1 MQYPQ
6 MTTAMSFLKP
16 VLTTCLVAAS
26 VNLAAARDDVRLPDI
41 GSSAAAIMSQSEQDN
56 YGASVLHELR
66 SYGMVLDDPLLND
79 YLYGLGHRLA
89 AASNRPDLKFTFFI
103 VRDNE
108 INAFAVP
115 GGYIAVNAGLINV
128 MQRED
133 ELAGVI
139 GHEIAHITQQHLLRA
154 YEDMK
159 KSTLPI
165 ALAMLGAMIVGAG
178 RSDDAA
184 QAALVSGTAL
194 IQQKQIDF
202 TRSDET
208 EADRFGIQ
216 TLAKAG
222 FDPHA
227 MAGAFTQLSRVMRVN
242 GIDVPEFLRTHPV
255 DVNRI
260 ADAKARADAL
270 DSSAQDRREQ
280 FAAITPTS
288 PPSGGLLGSWTTP
301 DTPVATDDRKASEA
315 YYQLMRER
323 SRVLAA
329 TSASEMAAYY
339 AKNFK
344 DNSGF
349 DTPATR
355 YGYALALMRADQ
367 AAKSR
372 DQLIKLSEA
381 DPTQPIFQLAL
392 AQAMERNGERVAAEK
407 RFETLQQNHPGNR
420 VYALALADALV
431 ARGEKPAAQRAQ
443 TLLRPLLER
452 FGSDPDLQKSF
463 ARACELSGDKV
474 RAAEAYAD
482 VAFLNGRA
490 EDALGQLKGL
500 AEKSDLDYYQRA
512 RIDAR
517 IAQLTPQVLELRRRG
532 EKAAQQG
539 NPDRLQD
546 NEACAGALCATL
558 SSGRNVQPLQ

>member
-1 MQYPQ
+1 MKPL
-6 MTTAMSFLKP
+6 MSFLKP
-16 VLTTCLVAAS
+16 VLTTCVIAAS

-66 SYGMVLDDPLLND
+66 SYGLVLDDPLLND

-89 AASNRPDLKFTFFI
+89 AASNRSDLNFTFFI

-133 ELAGVI
+133 ELAGVV
-139 GHEIAHITQQHLLRA
+139 GHEIAHVTQQHLLRA

-159 KSTLPI
+159 KASLPI
-165 ALAMLGAMIVGAG
+165 ALAMLGAMIATAG
-178 RSDDAA
+178 RTDDAA
-184 QAALVSGTAL
+184 QAALISGTAL

-227 MAGAFTQLSRVMRVN
+227 MANAFTALSRVMRVN

-270 DSSAQDRREQ
+270 DNTARDRREQ
-280 FAAITPTS
+280 FSAMNTSTPTT
-288 PPSGGLLGSWTTP
+288 GGLLGSWKAP
-301 DTPVATDDRKASEA
+301 DMPVAVDGRARSEA

-329 TSASEMAAYY
+329 ASAQEMAAYY
-339 AKNFK
+339 RENFK
-344 DNSGF
+344 DDTTF

-367 AAKSR
+367 ASKAR
-372 DQLIKLSEA
+372 DELMKLAEA
-381 DPTQPIFQLAL
+381 EPAQPIFQLGL
-392 AQAMERNGERVAAEK
+392 AQAMERNGERVVAEK
-407 RFETLQQNHPGNR
+407 RFETLQQNYPGNR
-420 VYALALADALV
+420 VYALALADALI

-443 TLLRPLLER
+443 VLLRPLLER
-452 FGSDPDLQKSF
+452 FGNDPDLQKSF

-490 EDALGQLKGL
+490 EDALGQLKAL
-500 AEKSDLDYYQRA
+500 TEKSELDYYQRA

-539 NPDRLQD
+539 TPDRLRG
-546 NEACAGALCATL
+546 NPACAGALCATV
-558 SSGRNVQPLQ
+558 SSRRNIEALQ